1 MNIFHCIKFDDPQI
15 GMPSVNIYY
24 VIKKSRYAEC
34 RSHVFSKSDILLY
47 RVSYVNILFCT
58 FCAPGERF
66 LYFARYVDTFIYQLR
81 RNIYIYIYIYVWG
94 NVNFFLLVHIFLYIF
109 AKKSFFFT
117 FFQKWFLL
125 LLEGRIIHHNIA
137 HILARTLPD
146 FCFNAYVSVILSFIF
161 CTFFVSAV
169 CFFLTKT

>member
-24 VIKKSRYAEC
+24 VIKKSRYVEC

-81 RNIYIYIYIYVWG
+81 RNIYIYIYIRQVFIYIYILPEMVW
-94 NVNFFLLVHIFLYIF
+94 L
-109 AKKSFFFT
+109 
-117 FFQKWFLL
+117 
-125 LLEGRIIHHNIA
+125 
-137 HILARTLPD
+137 
-146 FCFNAYVSVILSFIF
+146 FI
-161 CTFFVSAV
+161 VKGGENSMR
-169 CFFLTKT
+169 